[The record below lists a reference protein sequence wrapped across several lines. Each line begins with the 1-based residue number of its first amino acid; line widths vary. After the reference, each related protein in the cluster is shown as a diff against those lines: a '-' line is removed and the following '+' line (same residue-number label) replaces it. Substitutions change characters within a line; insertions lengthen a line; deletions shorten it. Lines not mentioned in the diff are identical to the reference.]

1 MIDREEI
8 AKAELVKAARIG
20 NKVFA
25 GMCDEAG
32 IVGSAVLSLAFSL
45 AIASVASPKRVPLEH
60 LQEVIDMVYKIVI
73 DAEDSVFDGAEQ
85 YGIQ

>member
-8 AKAELVKAARIG
+8 AKAELVKAARLG
-20 NKVFA
+20 NKMFM
-25 GMCDEAG
+25 GIRDETDN
-32 IVGSAVLSLAFSL
+32 VGSALLSLAFSM

-60 LQEVIDMVYKIVI
+60 LQEMLDMAYTIVTT
-73 DAEDSVFDGAEQ
+73 AEDSVFDGAEQ

>member
-1 MIDREEI
+1 MIDRDEI

-32 IVGSAVLSLAFSL
+32 NVGSAVLSLAFSIS
-45 AIASVASPKRVPLEH
+45 IACVASPKRVPLEH
-60 LQEVIDMVYKIVI
+60 LQEVLEMVYGIVT
-73 DAEDSVFDGAEQ
+73 DAEDSAFDGAEQ